1 LDGNGAINEDELI
14 NAMET
19 LEMNMTRQ
27 QVKNMIQSVDVN
39 GDGDVSLEEFI
50 KLMVSIRRKNKFL
63 SNDAQIRKAF
73 LMVDEDKDGSIG
85 AEDLMALFKEVGDEI
100 SYEVAVEMLM
110 AASSLQ
116 EAHVEMKDFIQLMK
130 QEM

>member
-1 LDGNGAINEDELI
+1 
-14 NAMET
+14 MFHW
-19 LEMNMTRQ
+19 
-27 QVKNMIQSVDVN
+27 KN
-39 GDGDVSLEEFI
+39 F
-50 KLMVSIRRKNKFL
+50 MVSIRRKNKFL
-63 SNDAQIRKAF
+63 SNDAQIREAF